1 MTATG
6 ADPSLLAAW
15 LTARSIARELPPP
28 VVDHSG
34 LRVDT
39 GQPDEWVRWVFPAM
53 SDGLILLGRSIN
65 APACLLKYCGS
76 DEDLRAVLP
85 KRWAIGPLA
94 YFMRGPGGASV
105 TVLPEGCTIKR
116 ERAGA
121 VSLVQIRCSR
131 NNVVGSGYAAEND
144 DAFVYDR
151 ITVLPAHRRMGIG
164 TALMSE
170 LGHARYAPDLPELLV
185 ATAEG
190 RKLYEAL
197 GWQVVSPY
205 STAFIPRS

>member
-1 MTATG
+1 MTAMGT
-6 ADPSLLAAW
+6 DPSLVAAW
-15 LTARSIARELPPP
+15 LTARSIARELPTP
-28 VVDHSG
+28 VADNSG

-65 APACLLKYCGS
+65 ATACLIKYCGS
-76 DEDLRAVLP
+76 DEDLRAALP
-85 KRWAIGPLA
+85 DRWAIGPLA
-94 YFMRGPGGASV
+94 YFMRGPGVASV
-105 TVLPEGCTIKR
+105 TVLPEGYTIER
-116 ERAGA
+116 QRAGI
-121 VSLVQIRCSR
+121 VSLVQIRCNR
-131 NNVVGSGYAAEND
+131 NNVVGSGYAAETD
-144 DAFVYDR
+144 EAFVYDR
-151 ITVLPAHRRMGIG
+151 ITVVPAHRRMAIG
-164 TALMSE
+164 TALISE

-190 RKLYEAL
+190 CKLYEAL